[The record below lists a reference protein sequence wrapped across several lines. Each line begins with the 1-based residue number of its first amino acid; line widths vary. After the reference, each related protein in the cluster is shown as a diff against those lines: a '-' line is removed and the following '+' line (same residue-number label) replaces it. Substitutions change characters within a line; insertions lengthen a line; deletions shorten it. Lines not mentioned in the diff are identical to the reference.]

1 MSDIEMI
8 KRLERPVGKVRMVL
22 DTDAYNEIDDQ
33 FAIAYALLSPEKI
46 ELEALYAAPFF
57 NMHSNGPEDGMEK
70 SHHEIIKLL
79 KLAGREDMIP
89 NVYRGSRK
97 YLENETT
104 PVESPAADDLIARVK
119 ALPEGEVLYV
129 VAIGAITNVASALI
143 KAPEIGDKIVIVWL
157 GGHATHWADTQEFNM
172 MQDVAAARVV
182 FDSTAALVQ
191 LPCMGVVD
199 HCSVTK
205 PELEYWLM
213 GKNPLADYLA
223 RNTIAEAEDYASGK
237 PWSRV
242 IWDITTI
249 AWIVDT
255 EGRIMQDSLEH
266 RPIPE
271 YDHHYGYDCRRPFM
285 KYVWNISRDA
295 LFEDLFARLAK

>member
-8 KRLERPVGKVRMVL
+8 KRLERPAGKVRMVL

-70 SHHEIIKLL
+70 SYDEIIKLL

-89 NVYRGSRK
+89 VVYRGSRS
-97 YLENETT
+97 YLENEAT
-104 PVESPAADDLIARVK
+104 PVESPAADDLIARARATK
-119 ALPEGEVLYV
+119 DGDLLYV

-143 KAPEIGDKIVIVWL
+143 KAPDIAEKLVIVWL
-157 GGHATHWADTQEFNM
+157 GGHATHWPETREFNM
-172 MQDVAAARVV
+172 QQDVAAARVV
-182 FDSTAALVQ
+182 FDSNAALIQ

-199 HCSVTK
+199 HCTVTK

-213 GKNPLADYLA
+213 DKNPLADYLA
-223 RNTIAEAEDYASGK
+223 RNTIAEAEAYASGK

-255 EGRIMQDSLEH
+255 ECKIMQDSIEH

-271 YDHHYGYDCRRPFM
+271 YDHHYGFDSRRPFM
-285 KYVWNISRDA
+285 KYVWNINRDA
-295 LFEDLFARLAK
+295 LFEDLFARLTR